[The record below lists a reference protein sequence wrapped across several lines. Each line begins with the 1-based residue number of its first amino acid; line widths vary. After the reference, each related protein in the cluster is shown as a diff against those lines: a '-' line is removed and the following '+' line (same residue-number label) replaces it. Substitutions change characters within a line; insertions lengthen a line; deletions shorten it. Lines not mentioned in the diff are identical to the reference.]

1 MWPLVSFKLVQTVA
15 LTQRVSACCLFRPF
29 SVIPFIQ
36 NPKFTEISGNILVL
50 NVSKLAKDW
59 QLTTLPLPRDPVNKE
74 PMKEGREFTSLFQNS
89 WCQILEP
96 VLMNSLSDAW
106 RSRLKPNIS
115 ASCDL
120 R

>member
-1 MWPLVSFKLVQTVA
+1 MWPLVSFKLVQAVA

-59 QLTTLPLPRDPVNKE
+59 QLTTLPLPRDHHKHSSKQGTYERRKGVHVIIPKFLVPNF
-74 PMKEGREFTSLFQNS
+74 GASSNEFS
-89 WCQILEP
+89 E
-96 VLMNSLSDAW
+96 
-106 RSRLKPNIS
+106 
-115 ASCDL
+115 
-120 R
+120 